1 MSPGGRRPG
10 TTDTRAQIVDAAK
23 VVFAEHG
30 YEKASLRAV
39 ARAAG
44 VDAALVHHYFDGKP
58 DLFMAAMAIPIDPRA
73 VKLAAA
79 PPDGPFSGAAVVEGF
94 LFMWDMAQGT
104 GSSFA
109 SCVGAMTASP
119 AVADAVREFVAER
132 VWSIITPLDGEDEGK
147 AQLRV
152 ALVSSQ
158 LMGLAYN
165 RYLLRVPPLSTAT
178 PGEIGQWVGP
188 TLERYVLG
196 ELD

>member
-1 MSPGGRRPG
+1 
-10 TTDTRAQIVDAAK
+10 
-23 VVFAEHG
+23 
-30 YEKASLRAV
+30 
-39 ARAAG
+39 
-44 VDAALVHHYFDGKP
+44 
-58 DLFMAAMAIPIDPRA
+58 
-73 VKLAAA
+73 
-79 PPDGPFSGAAVVEGF
+79 
-94 LFMWDMAQGT
+94 
-104 GSSFA
+104 
-109 SCVGAMTASP
+109 MTASP